1 MVIWGEC
8 LNCDADQ
15 CTGEVKL
22 GKGGAI
28 LNFFGWATG
37 GYILLQV
44 FAGVRVCGGSICPH
58 LELFKY
64 HLVKITSVPWS
75 HENKFQKF
83 TLVIK
88 HFGVK

>member
-1 MVIWGEC
+1 MVICGEC

-15 CTGEVKL
+15 CTGEVNL

-44 FAGVRVCGGSICPH
+44 FAGVRVCG
-58 LELFKY
+58 
-64 HLVKITSVPWS
+64 VVSVFIWNYS
-75 HENKFQKF
+75 S
-83 TLVIK
+83 TTW
-88 HFGVK
+88 